1 MEAKEKKTLEI
12 DENTSVFKLG
22 WPIFVEAFLA
32 ILIGNVDTLMLGNFS
47 DSAPVAVGN
56 ANQILNLLTLMFN
69 IIAGATGVIVAQY
82 LGAKLYKK
90 ISEIYSVAI
99 FVNLILSVVISV
111 IIFLFSKP
119 IFGLMNL
126 EPALVPEATVYL
138 QLLGGFIFLQAI
150 FGVFSQILRSNGLT
164 RVGMVISL
172 TINIINI
179 VGNYCFLYGPLKFLN
194 FGVKGVAISSV
205 VSRLIALILVIIYF
219 HTKIEGEISVKY
231 LKPFPKETL
240 KKMVSI
246 GIPTAGESISYSIS
260 QLLIVSIVNTMGLVA
275 ANTKIYAS
283 VISNFSYLYSVSVS
297 QATMII
303 TGHLVGAKKEDTAY
317 KRVLKSL
324 GSAMVISVAIA
335 TVSFFISNLTFSL
348 FTKNAEIIELGH
360 KIMAVGIILEIGRT
374 ANLVIIQSMRAAGDI
389 KFPTYLGMGSM
400 WFVSVLFSFLLGKVV
415 GLGLIGV
422 WIAMAM
428 DECLRGVIVYIRWLR
443 GGWRGKSVVD
453 KKEVKES

>member
-1 MEAKEKKTLEI
+1 MAKEKKVTVEI
-12 DENTSVFKLG
+12 NEKTSVFKLG
-22 WPIFVEAFLA
+22 WPIFIEAFLA
-32 ILIGNVDTLMLGNFS
+32 ILIGNVDTLMLSKYS

-82 LGAKLYKK
+82 LGAKLIKK

-99 FVNLILSVVISV
+99 FVNLILSVVISF
-111 IIFLFSKP
+111 IIFAFSEP
-119 IFGLMNL
+119 IFRLMQL
-126 EPALVPEATVYL
+126 EETLIPDATVYL
-138 QLLGGFIFLQAI
+138 QLLGGFIFLQA
-150 FGVFSQILRSNGLT
+150 VFSVFTQILRSNGLT
-164 RVGMVISL
+164 RVGMYISL
-172 TINIINI
+172 AINVVNII
-179 VGNYCFLYGPLKFLN
+179 GNYCFLYGPLKFLN
-194 FGVKGVAISSV
+194 YGVKGVAISSV
-205 VSRLIALILVIIYF
+205 VSRLIALILVIIFF
-219 HTKIEGEISVKY
+219 HKKIEGEISLKY
-231 LKPFPKETL
+231 LKPFPVETL

-260 QLLIVSIVNTMGLVA
+260 QILVMSIVNTLGLVA

-283 VISNFSYLYSVSVS
+283 VISNFSYLYSVSVA

-303 TGHLVGAKKEDTAY
+303 TGHLVGAKKEDAAY

-324 GSAMVISVAIA
+324 RSAMVISVAIA
-335 TVSFFISNLTFSL
+335 AVSFFISDITFSF
-348 FTKNAEIIELGH
+348 FTENAEILKLGH
-360 KIMAVGIILEIGRT
+360 KIMAIGIGLEIGRT

-400 WFVSVLFSFLLGKVV
+400 WFVSVLFSFILGKVF

-428 DECLRGVIVYIRWLR
+428 DECLRGVIVYVRWIR

-453 KKEVKES
+453 KKE